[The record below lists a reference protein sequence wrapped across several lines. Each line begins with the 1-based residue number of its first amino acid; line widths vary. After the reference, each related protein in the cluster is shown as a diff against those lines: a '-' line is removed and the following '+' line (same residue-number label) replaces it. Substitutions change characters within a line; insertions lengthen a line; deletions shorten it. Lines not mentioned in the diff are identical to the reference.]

1 MVDADPAMEY
11 SDNTQDLVAL
21 DKVKT
26 AGEINTGFEEDQ
38 KIKKQQVELISYP
51 FRNLKW
57 FSTFV

>member
-1 MVDADPAMEY
+1 MVHADPAMEY

-26 AGEINTGFEEDQ
+26 AGETNTGFEEDQ

-51 FRNLKW
+51 FRNLK
-57 FSTFV
+57 